1 MKLNEKQLRDVDVE
15 NKNVLIS
22 AATGSGKTRVLVER
36 IVSQLLNNKFLIDEL
51 IAMTLAR
58 DAAAEM
64 KNRIKDRL
72 LKAVDDNDDK
82 TNILSQLYLIQ
93 NANISTID
101 SFCKRLV
108 DENFSKIDNLD
119 PNYRIV
125 DEKEIN
131 LIMSD
136 NSQGLQKLCQIFIL
150 KNFLNMIY
158 LYLLS

>member
-1 MKLNEKQLRDVDVE
+1 MKLNEKQLRVVDVE

-22 AATGSGKTRVLVER
+22 AAAGSGKTRVLVER
-36 IVSQLLNNKFLIDEL
+36 IVSQLLNNKLRIDEL
-51 IAMTLAR
+51 LAMTFTR

-119 PNYRIV
+119 PNYRIA

-136 NSQGLQKLCQIFIL
+136 NCQGLQKLCQIFIL

-158 LYLLS
+158 LQLLS

>member
-22 AATGSGKTRVLVER
+22 AATDSGKTRVLVER

-82 TNILSQLYLIQ
+82 TNILSHLYLIQ

-108 DENFSKIDNLD
+108 DENFSKIDYLE
-119 PNYRIV
+119 PNYRIA

-131 LIMSD
+131 
-136 NSQGLQKLCQIFIL
+136 
-150 KNFLNMIY
+150 
-158 LYLLS
+158 

>member
-22 AATGSGKTRVLVER
+22 AATDSGKTRVLVER

-82 TNILSQLYLIQ
+82 TNILSQLYLIH

-108 DENFSKIDNLD
+108 DENFSKIDYLE
-119 PNYRIV
+119 PNYRIA

-131 LIMSD
+131 
-136 NSQGLQKLCQIFIL
+136 
-150 KNFLNMIY
+150 
-158 LYLLS
+158 

>member
-22 AATGSGKTRVLVER
+22 AATDSGKTRVLDER

-82 TNILSQLYLIQ
+82 TNILSHLYLIQ

-108 DENFSKIDNLD
+108 DENFSKIDYLE
-119 PNYRIV
+119 PNYRIA

-131 LIMSD
+131 
-136 NSQGLQKLCQIFIL
+136 
-150 KNFLNMIY
+150 
-158 LYLLS
+158 

>member
-22 AATGSGKTRVLVER
+22 AATDSGKTRVLDER

-82 TNILSQLYLIQ
+82 TNILSHLYLI
-93 NANISTID
+93 
-101 SFCKRLV
+101 
-108 DENFSKIDNLD
+108 
-119 PNYRIV
+119 
-125 DEKEIN
+125 
-131 LIMSD
+131 
-136 NSQGLQKLCQIFIL
+136 
-150 KNFLNMIY
+150 
-158 LYLLS
+158 